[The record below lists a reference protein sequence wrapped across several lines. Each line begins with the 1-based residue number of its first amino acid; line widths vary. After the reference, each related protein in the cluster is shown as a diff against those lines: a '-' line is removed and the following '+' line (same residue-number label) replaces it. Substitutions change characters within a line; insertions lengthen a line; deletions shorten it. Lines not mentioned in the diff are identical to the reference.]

1 MPGRAGPP
9 APPAGMTICPM
20 VLLTA
25 ETVQIG
31 PPDGYFLERIVTP
44 VHQ

>member
-1 MPGRAGPP
+1 
-9 APPAGMTICPM
+9 M